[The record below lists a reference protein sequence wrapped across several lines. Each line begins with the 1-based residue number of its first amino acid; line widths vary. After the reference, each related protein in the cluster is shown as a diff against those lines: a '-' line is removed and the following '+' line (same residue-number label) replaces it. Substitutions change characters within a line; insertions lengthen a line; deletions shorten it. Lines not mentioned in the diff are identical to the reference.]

1 MNPRKGAEGLN
12 YNNMNKHLNLNPNT
26 IVRYLEKMPEEFTRE
41 DIIKFISENDVQ
53 MINFMYPG
61 EDGRL
66 KTLNFVINN
75 YEYLETILT
84 EGERV
89 DGSSLYPS
97 FVEAGNSD
105 LYVIPRYRT
114 AFMDPFAELPT
125 LCMLCSFY
133 TKDGEPFEGA
143 PYETLTRAAKAFRE
157 KTGMEFEAMGE
168 LEYYVIDDEEDLF
181 PATDQRGYHE
191 SAPFAKLGDF
201 RQKCMAYVA
210 QAGGQIKYGHS
221 EVGNFTREG
230 RVYEQNEIEFLPCPV
245 YTAADQLLVAKW
257 VIRNLA
263 YEYGLDVT
271 FAPKIIVGEAGSGLH
286 IHMRMTKDGKNMML
300 DADRKLSEVA
310 RRSIAGMMLLAP
322 AITAFG
328 NKNPTSYFRL
338 VPHQEAPTNV
348 CWGDSN
354 RSALVRVP
362 LGWTSGKDMS
372 AIVNPLEERHDNAPH
387 TLEKQT
393 FEMRSP
399 DCSADIYQL
408 MAGLCVA
415 ARVGLEMP
423 AEEALRITAEKYVD
437 VNIHAAE
444 NADRLAQLDT
454 LPTCCAESADR
465 LEQMRSY
472 FEAEGV
478 FTKRIIDG
486 IISSLR
492 SFDDRD
498 LHARAEADPALMQQ
512 LVEEYFYCG

>member
-1 MNPRKGAEGLN
+1 MDKTIQMNPNALVCALQKR
-12 YNNMNKHLNLNPNT
+12 
-26 IVRYLEKMPEEFTRE
+26 PEEFTKA
-41 DIIKFISENDVQ
+41 DIIQFVEDNSIRMV
-53 MINFMYPG
+53 NFMYPG

-75 YEYLETILT
+75 RQYLETILT

-105 LYVIPRYRT
+105 LYVIPRFCT
-114 AFMDPFAELPT
+114 AFVDPFAEIPT
-125 LCMLCSFY
+125 LGLLCSFY
-133 TKDGEPFEGA
+133 TKEGTPFDGA
-143 PYETLTRAAKAFRE
+143 PYETLLRAAEAFRR
-157 KTGMEFEAMGE
+157 KTRMEFEAMGE
-168 LEYYVIDDEEDLF
+168 LEYYVIAEEEMLF

-191 SAPFAKLGDF
+191 SAPFAKLGAF
-201 RQKCMAYVA
+201 RQQCMDYIA
-210 QAGGQIKYGHS
+210 QTGGLIKYGHS
-221 EVGNFTREG
+221 EVGNFTRDG
-230 RVYEQNEIEFLPCPV
+230 KVYEQNEVEFLPSPV
-245 YTAADQLLVAKW
+245 ATAADQLLLAKW

-263 YEYGLDVT
+263 YDYGLDVT

-286 IHMRMTKDGKNMML
+286 IHMRMTKDGHNQL
-300 DADRKLSEVA
+300 LNDERKLSEIA

-362 LGWTSGKDMS
+362 LGWTSGKDMCH
-372 AIVNPLEERHDNAPH
+372 AANPLEPESMSNTR
-387 TLEKQT
+387 EKQT

-415 ARVGLEMP
+415 ARIGLELDTDI
-423 AEEALRITAEKYVD
+423 ALQLTASKYVS

-444 NADRLAQLDT
+444 HADQLERLDT
-454 LPTCCAESADR
+454 LPTSCAESAER
-465 LEQMRSY
+465 LEQNRQY

-478 FTKRIIDG
+478 FRPRMIDG
-486 IISSLR
+486 IIRSLKA
-492 SFDDRD
+492 FDDKN
-498 LHARAEADPALMQQ
+498 LHAEADANPELMQK
-512 LVEEYFYCG
+512 LVEKYFYCG